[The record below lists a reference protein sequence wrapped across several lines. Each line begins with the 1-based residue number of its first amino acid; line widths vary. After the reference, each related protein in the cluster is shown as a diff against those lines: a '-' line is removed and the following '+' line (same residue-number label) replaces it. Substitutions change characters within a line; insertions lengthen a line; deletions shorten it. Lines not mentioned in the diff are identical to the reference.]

1 MMSDDVGMN
10 DLDHVID
17 DLKLE
22 LAGQGANLVMQ
33 SCYVRKYIYLN
44 FKAGTIKLKVQRS
57 KSEV

>member
-22 LAGQGANLVMQ
+22 LAGQGANLVMHDAIVL
-33 SCYVRKYIYLN
+33 C
-44 FKAGTIKLKVQRS
+44 T
-57 KSEV
+57 